1 MNYEITT
8 ASQFIIHNSL
18 STTAQMTFKTPSLIE
33 LPADLDCNHLPKHVA
48 AIMDGNGRWAK
59 SRGFPRMM
67 GHKRGADAL
76 RELLRCCKDWG
87 ISALTV
93 YAFSTE
99 NWGRSLEEVD
109 FLMTLF
115 ENLFQLELSE
125 MVIEGVKLEVV
136 GDLENLTPS
145 LYNAI
150 DRARVATQHNQGVR
164 FTVAINY
171 GGRQEIVRAC
181 QTIAT
186 QVQQGLIKATDIDE
200 KLLSQHL
207 HTADLPDPDLLIRT
221 SGEMRIS
228 NFLLWQLAYA
238 EIYVTDTLWPDF
250 DRRAFHQ
257 ALLNYQQRHR
267 RFGKA

>member
-1 MNYEITT
+1 
-8 ASQFIIHNSL
+8 
-18 STTAQMTFKTPSLIE
+18 MTSKTPSLIE
-33 LPADLDCNHLPKHVA
+33 LPADLDCHHLPQHVA

-59 SRGFPRMM
+59 RRGFPRMM

-76 RELLRCCKDWG
+76 RDLLRCCKDWG

-99 NWGRSLEEVD
+99 NWGRSIEEVD

-115 ENLFQLELSE
+115 EHLFQLELAE
-125 MVIEGVKLEVV
+125 MVVEGVKLEVV

-145 LYNAI
+145 LYEAI
-150 DRARVATQHNQGVR
+150 DRARSATQHNQGVR

-186 QVQQGLIKATDIDE
+186 QVQQGIIKSTDIDE

-207 HTADLPDPDLLIRT
+207 DTAHLPDPDLLIRT

-257 ALLNYQQRHR
+257 ALLNYQQRQR
-267 RFGKA
+267 RFGKV